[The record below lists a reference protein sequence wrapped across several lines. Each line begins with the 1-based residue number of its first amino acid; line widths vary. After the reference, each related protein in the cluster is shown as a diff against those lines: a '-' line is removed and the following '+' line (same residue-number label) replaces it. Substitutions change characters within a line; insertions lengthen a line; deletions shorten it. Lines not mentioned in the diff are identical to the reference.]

1 MSFASDT
8 KNELARIEPEKKCCM
23 LSEIAAYIRT
33 AGSIGIVGFGKLR
46 ITITTDNAAVARHY
60 KKLIKTYFDI
70 DTNLDITEG
79 GAVGRNRKEKKY
91 NYSITIDPENNSEA
105 ILRECGILMI
115 REGHNFFSDGIYS
128 GLVKAKCDRRA
139 YLRGTFLGA
148 GTMSNPD
155 KSYHLEF
162 VMNSEIMA
170 NDLRKLINSFAD
182 LSAKVVQ
189 RGKKY
194 IVYMKKADYISDTLA
209 LMGASGQ
216 VLKLEDIRIRKGMMS
231 SARRAMNCDSA
242 NVDRVID
249 ASMKQ
254 VDAIRTIAETRG
266 LNWLDPKL
274 METAMLRLEHPDV
287 TIAALGELSD
297 PPLKKSGINNRLRKI
312 EELAD
317 KIRAGLV

>member
-1 MSFASDT
+1 MSFSSET
-8 KNELARIEPEKKCCM
+8 KNEIARIEPEKKCCM

-46 ITITTDNAAVARHY
+46 ITINTDNAAVARHF
-60 KKLIKTYFDI
+60 KKLVERYFDI

-79 GAVGRNRKEKKY
+79 GSVGRNRKEKKY
-91 NYSITIDPENNSEA
+91 SYSITIDPENNSEA

-115 REGHNFFSDGIYS
+115 KEGHNYFSDGIY
-128 GLVKAKCDRRA
+128 GDLVRSKCDKRA

-155 KSYHLEF
+155 KAYHLEF
-162 VMNSEIMA
+162 VMNSEAMA
-170 NDLRKLINSFAD
+170 NDLKKLINSFAD

-216 VLKLEDIRIRKGMMS
+216 VLKLEDIRIRKDMMS

-249 ASMKQ
+249 AAMKQ
-254 VDAIRTIAETRG
+254 TESIRLIAETKG
-266 LNWLDPKL
+266 LKSLDPKL
-274 METAMLRLEHPDV
+274 LEVAMIRLEHPEAS
-287 TIAALGELSD
+287 IMAIGEMCD
-297 PPLKKSGINNRLRKI
+297 PPLKKSGVNNRLKKI

-317 KIRAGLV
+317 KIRAGG